1 MHFRSLREL
10 DDSEGNVRLHDG
22 KDTAIIL
29 YPAPSPIDPN
39 DPLRWPLW
47 RKHVAF
53 GSVCAFAFL
62 SNYAIGGLAPAFYI
76 LSMQFGKS
84 QHQTSELLLW
94 PVLVFGLFNFLWVPL
109 ANYYGKRPI
118 FVFCTLLL
126 CICYIWGATA
136 QSFESLLWSN
146 IIGAFGGSASE
157 AVAASM
163 VNDLYFLHERAGK
176 MSWYVN
182 SISAGNTLGPLI
194 CGFVV
199 QGLSWRWHKIIAA
212 ILVAINFLVVVFLCP
227 ETRFDRTGHGHVKPL
242 TPSRTASDTNTL
254 EKDVPSP
261 DQQLIHRPSDT
272 SDTTPL
278 STIPK
283 KPWAQQLK
291 LWSPLPKDLSL
302 FELFLR
308 PWPLIVYPEVIF
320 STLATAF
327 ALAWVVG
334 INILNSF
341 VLQAP
346 PYSWS
351 PAVNGLINIPGLL
364 GNICGALV
372 GGPLVDWYSDWRARK
387 NNGVFQ
393 PESRLTLL
401 IFPAVMVPAG
411 CLAFG
416 YGVQETLH
424 WTSLFF
430 GYGMVATGLT
440 TIPCITMTYISDC
453 YLPVAPDALLLING
467 LKNVAAFGFLYAII
481 PWVNKVGYAECFG
494 EQAAIAAGI
503 LLFAIPLSIFG
514 ARMRHRTAQWR
525 IIL

>member
-1 MHFRSLREL
+1 M
-10 DDSEGNVRLHDG
+10 
-22 KDTAIIL
+22 
-29 YPAPSPIDPN
+29 
-39 DPLRWPLW
+39 
-47 RKHVAF
+47 
-53 GSVCAFAFL
+53 
-62 SNYAIGGLAPAFYI
+62 
-76 LSMQFGKS
+76 
-84 QHQTSELLLW
+84 
-94 PVLVFGLFNFLWVPL
+94 
-109 ANYYGKRPI
+109 
-118 FVFCTLLL
+118 
-126 CICYIWGATA
+126 
-136 QSFESLLWSN
+136 
-146 IIGAFGGSASE
+146 
-157 AVAASM
+157 
-163 VNDLYFLHERAGK
+163 
-176 MSWYVN
+176 
-182 SISAGNTLGPLI
+182 
-194 CGFVV
+194 
-199 QGLSWRWHKIIAA
+199 
-212 ILVAINFLVVVFLCP
+212 
-227 ETRFDRTGHGHVKPL
+227 
-242 TPSRTASDTNTL
+242 
-254 EKDVPSP
+254 
-261 DQQLIHRPSDT
+261 
-272 SDTTPL
+272 
-278 STIPK
+278 
-283 KPWAQQLK
+283 
-291 LWSPLPKDLSL
+291 

-453 YLPVAPDALLLING
+453 VSLLMS
-467 LKNVAAFGFLYAII
+467 
-481 PWVNKVGYAECFG
+481 
-494 EQAAIAAGI
+494 
-503 LLFAIPLSIFG
+503 LLS
-514 ARMRHRTAQWR
+514 
-525 IIL
+525 